1 MGERPKRRHRVLIE
15 DARRNG
21 QHLRATWHPEK
32 RQFVLSTWSADVC
45 TGATRLAAEDVA
57 ELTGLLVDGLADAA
71 SRPVVRQTTAPSTR
85 PGLPGLVDR
94 VRWLVRGTPPP
105 AATPAKGTTA
115 GTPATA
121 GPPRLV
127 GPRPDQPPRVGGFPP
142 A

>member
-1 MGERPKRRHRVLIE
+1 MLIE

-21 QHLRATWHPEK
+21 QHLRATWHPET

-57 ELTGLLVDGLADAA
+57 ELTSLLVDGLADAA
-71 SRPVVRQTTAPSTR
+71 TRPVVRPTTAPPTR

-94 VRWLVRGTPPP
+94 FRWLVRGTPPP
-105 AATPAKGTTA
+105 AT
-115 GTPATA
+115 TPATPGRSAARATPGA
-121 GPPRLV
+121 GGTSAAVTALPLR
-127 GPRPDQPPRVGGFPP
+127 RDT